1 MIGWIGLVLL
11 VGAYVILISP
21 YSKYF
26 IPVDI
31 VASILLTIHAIIIMD
46 IPFMLVNGFIALL
59 LIIKLLKKE
68 TI

>member
-59 LIIKLLKKE
+59 LIVKLLKKE